1 MTKVRLFSDWGDD
14 SQRLAQRIWGSSVG
28 HEPYT
33 FGDVE
38 FVWGDDYEVAVAFN
52 FAVEE
57 IAVPPS
63 QTIGLVLEPQ
73 EILDAFP
80 GYQHWSSFDTS
91 EFWGYFS
98 FSGLPGF
105 ITSYGVGLPSVDVV
119 QLNRT
124 LRKNACMVVSNKT
137 YTPFQEK
144 RREVFAELLKT
155 DLDIDFYGRGMDT
168 SSGDPR
174 LKGEIPPGGKAEV
187 LTQYEYVIDFE
198 NTGNALTDKFFD
210 PIICGAVPITNS
222 WTPLVMELEN
232 EGFGFVNFER
242 SSAQQIVADLTE
254 ELTLSGLSPCASIY
268 HEVVSGRLCLAA
280 WIDARVGEMS

>member
-1 MTKVRLFSDWGDD
+1 MKRVRLFSDWED
-14 SQRLAQRIWGSSVG
+14 SETLARRLWSSSISYSSTT
-28 HEPYT
+28 HQ
-33 FGDVE
+33 FGNTQ
-38 FVWGDDYEVAVAFN
+38 FVWGDDYDVAVAFN
-52 FAVEE
+52 FAVDEV
-57 IAVPPS
+57 ADPAR
-63 QTIGLVLEPQ
+63 TIGLVLEPQ
-73 EILDAFP
+73 EILDVFP
-80 GYQHWSSFDTS
+80 DYQHWASFDTS
-91 EFWGYFS
+91 PFHAYYS

-105 ITSYGVGLPSVDVV
+105 ITAYGIGFPSVDVV

-124 LRKNACMVVSNKT
+124 KRKHACMIVSNKT
-137 YTPFQEK
+137 YTPYQEK

-174 LKGEIPPGGKAEV
+174 LKGEIPPGGKAEI

-232 EGFGFVNFER
+232 EGFGFVNFEGL
-242 SSAQQIVADLTE
+242 SAQQIVVDLTE